1 MARITVSPGTRQTD
15 HTVCPHLRHVL
26 APLQTRGSPPRPGP
40 HPLGDTRQELH
51 IALPWTTG
59 VGHPCSLLA
68 NSSPSRRTTVPPCT
82 EPPTV
87 LTPPSMCHRHRLSHG
102 LPPDLDPPWAA
113 RAPPPCWV
121 CQGGPTHPP
130 TPVLD
135 TDRRLARRQLTRH
148 LLPQH
153 REEALLRPVAASR
166 IPRCSTSAVV
176 SNALRLA
183 LPTTEAGVQG
193 GWGGPARGGRGCYN
207 QCPPMSKRK
216 RMRAK
221 VLLPLPLSKTQW
233 KSYFMGVVSYSK
245 QTRFHMVLGQYW
257 SWWCAI
263 ANSMFFECP
272 TANLPIS

>member
-148 LLPQH
+148 LLPQR

-193 GWGGPARGGRGCYN
+193 GWGAPPGGAGGATTSVLRWARGRGWEQKCYFPCLSLQN
-207 QCPPMSKRK
+207 PMEITFYGGG
-216 RMRAK
+216 
-221 VLLPLPLSKTQW
+221 VLQQTNP
-233 KSYFMGVVSYSK
+233 VSYGTWPILELVVCHSQFHVFRVSHSK
-245 QTRFHMVLGQYW
+245 SAY
-257 SWWCAI
+257 
-263 ANSMFFECP
+263 
-272 TANLPIS
+272 

>member
-1 MARITVSPGTRQTD
+1 MSFLPFSSTSGCSPIIPSLLRRASLMARITVSPGTRQTD

-82 EPPTV
+82 ESPTV
-87 LTPPSMCHRHRLSHG
+87 LTPPSTCHRHRLSHG

-113 RAPPPCWV
+113 RASPPCWV
-121 CQGGPTHPP
+121 CQGGPTHLP

-153 REEALLRPVAASR
+153 RP
-166 IPRCSTSAVV
+166 
-176 SNALRLA
+176 
-183 LPTTEAGVQG
+183 
-193 GWGGPARGGRGCYN
+193 
-207 QCPPMSKRK
+207 
-216 RMRAK
+216 
-221 VLLPLPLSKTQW
+221 
-233 KSYFMGVVSYSK
+233 
-245 QTRFHMVLGQYW
+245 
-257 SWWCAI
+257 
-263 ANSMFFECP
+263 
-272 TANLPIS
+272 